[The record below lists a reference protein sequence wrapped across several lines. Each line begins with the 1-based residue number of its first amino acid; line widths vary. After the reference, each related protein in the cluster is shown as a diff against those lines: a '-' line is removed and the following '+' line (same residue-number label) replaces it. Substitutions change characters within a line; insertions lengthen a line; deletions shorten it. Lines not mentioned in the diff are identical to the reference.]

1 MTELNWNKRRL
12 KKTSPANPQQIEA
25 TRTRKGCIYSVLY
38 LNCTRGTRQ
47 CNRKNSKRYKNRKEE
62 RKHYLQMARFW
73 TPDRYLLRT
82 TTLGRDWRA
91 LCARRCWGLCAFGS
105 IYHEGNPTAV
115 RVLQMRKLRRPLPGS
130 PAAWRLATWSCCIT
144 LFPRREGWSWRDY
157 GTLSWAPP
165 RWRIHRVGRS
175 RGPQSTVPCAAFS
188 LCVSSHWRGTVKRP
202 CAVPKLHWVSFILL
216 NKQYQHVRDLRIR
229 EFHTG
234 KVTLLACKLYPRHL
248 SSKHFPTRIIL
259 PWSPSRT
266 LLQDKSWKETRLNMK
281 FSLHVNGK
289 EI

>member
-1 MTELNWNKRRL
+1 MTELNRNKRRL

-91 LCARRCWGLCAFGS
+91 LCARQCWGLCAFGS

-115 RVLQMRKLRRPLPGS
+115 RVLQMRKLRRPLPGG

-165 RWRIHRVGRS
+165 RWRIPESVGHVVPSPLCPVPLFLYVSAHTGEEPWRDPVLSPNCTEFHLFCWTSSTNTLGTCESENSTLGRS
-175 RGPQSTVPCAAFS
+175 RF
-188 LCVSSHWRGTVKRP
+188 
-202 CAVPKLHWVSFILL
+202 
-216 NKQYQHVRDLRIR
+216 
-229 EFHTG
+229 
-234 KVTLLACKLYPRHL
+234 
-248 SSKHFPTRIIL
+248 
-259 PWSPSRT
+259 
-266 LLQDKSWKETRLNMK
+266 
-281 FSLHVNGK
+281 
-289 EI
+289 